1 MSAAGFSKSAVLNY
15 TSKSFATLVRL
26 LKRRGLNTNS
36 CFLKWGK
43 SKYANLS
50 VLAAMTLM
58 KTEFGPFRDRK
69 RMNRLKG
76 EILSSLKENGITF
89 DECIAAEEMAKKSAE
104 VKVKEEKGQMD
115 RENDGQSK
123 FANLGC
129 LFPLIRQGKLICLIF
144 NHG

>member
-1 MSAAGFSKSAVLNY
+1 MSAAGFSKSSVLNY

-26 LKRRGLNTNS
+26 LKRRGLNTSS

-50 VLAAMTLM
+50 VFAAMTLM

-76 EILSSLKENGITF
+76 EILSSLKENGINY
-89 DECIAAEEMAKKSAE
+89 DECVAAEDMAKKC
-104 VKVKEEKGQMD
+104 VQVQVKEEAGAE
-115 RENDGQSK
+115 ENDGQLK
-123 FANLGC
+123 LANLGH
-129 LFPLIRQGKLICLIF
+129 LFPPIR
-144 NHG
+144 

>member
-1 MSAAGFSKSAVLNY
+1 MSAAGFSKSSVLNY

-43 SKYANLS
+43 SKYANIS
-50 VLAAMTLM
+50 VFAAMTLM

-76 EILSSLKENGITF
+76 EILSSLKENSIAF
-89 DECIAAEEMAKKSAE
+89 DDCVAAEDMAKKCAQVE
-104 VKVKEEKGQMD
+104 VKEEIGAEDTHEQA
-115 RENDGQSK
+115 K
-123 FANLGC
+123 FANLG
-129 LFPLIRQGKLICLIF
+129 RIF
-144 NHG
+144 APVR